1 MRVKIISLPPYKN
14 NLISSLR
21 RNQRIDFDSSLK
33 AERER
38 LKYISQLNKASV
50 NYHWKSYEGRSLKRG
65 ANIQGFGR
73 KRVSMTRVRFR
84 CSLRY
89 MPRYLCH
96 YY

>member
-1 MRVKIISLPPYKN
+1 MRVKIISLAPYKN
-14 NLISSLR
+14 NLISLLR

-50 NYHWKSYEGRSLKRG
+50 NWKSYEGRSLKRG

>member
-1 MRVKIISLPPYKN
+1 MRVKIISLTPYKN

-50 NYHWKSYEGRSLKRG
+50 NYHWKSYEGRSLKREYPRFW
-65 ANIQGFGR
+65 A
-73 KRVSMTRVRFR
+73 KTRFDDKGTV
-84 CSLRY
+84 
-89 MPRYLCH
+89 
-96 YY
+96 

>member
-21 RNQRIDFDSSLK
+21 RNERIDFDSSLK

-65 ANIQGFGR
+65 EYPRFWA
-73 KRVSMTRVRFR
+73 KTRFDDKGTV
-84 CSLRY
+84 
-89 MPRYLCH
+89 
-96 YY
+96 